1 MKAKHPLVEVAGHL
15 LACLAAPVTRT
26 ALTETLL
33 SHPQFP
39 SLLSLAESF
48 EEWGVDAL
56 PVRLRAG
63 QWEQVSTPLVAE
75 LQAENDQE
83 HWSVV
88 ESLSEEAVTYTVFG
102 EGAPYSITEPLEAFL
117 TRTTGVAL
125 LAEADAQAGEG
136 DYAAHRR
143 QERLKQAAVP
153 VVTVAAVFLLGLGLW
168 RLQSSLLVGWSVV
181 NLLGLAFCVALLAEK
196 WGEAGSFVKKLCG
209 TGPKLGCDRVVNSSA
224 GTLFGWLSL
233 AEVGLVYFAGTMLTL
248 SLSPATAGWL
258 LVLNALALPYTVF
271 SVGYQ
276 AFVVKAWCRLCL
288 GVQAVLWVSALLGY
302 VIWQGLDLAFGR
314 EQLLLTAA
322 GFVLATLGYMAV
334 HAWQKE
340 RRRAQR
346 LERENRRFKRSP
358 EVFAALLEKQPV
370 VDTQGL
376 PDELVLGSSDAPV
389 TLTVVSNPYC
399 PPCTEAHPV
408 LERLLNRF
416 PGGVKLV
423 LRFTGNPYDEA
434 DRHNQAA
441 RHLISLARQPNR
453 AAAVH
458 DWYATKDY
466 AAWSARYPADP
477 DVDAAHLHRLHLAW
491 CERAGV
497 EYTPST
503 FINGRLLP
511 GIFTVRDLPFHL
523 KGLLQREDLLVQ

>member
-1 MKAKHPLVEVAGHL
+1 MNH
-15 LACLAAPVTRT
+15 
-26 ALTETLL
+26 
-33 SHPQFP
+33 SQFP
-39 SLLSLAESF
+39 ALLSLVDAL
-48 EEWGVDAL
+48 EEWGIDVM
-56 PVRLRAG
+56 PVRLLPEH
-63 QWEQVSTPLVAE
+63 W
-75 LQAENDQE
+75 LQATVPMIVETRPDDQM

-88 ESLSEEAVTYTVFG
+88 ESLSEEAVTHTVFG
-102 EGAPYSITEPLEAFL
+102 EEAPHRVTEPLEAFL
-117 TRTTGVAL
+117 ARTTGVAL
-125 LAEADAQAGEG
+125 LAEANAQAGEI
-136 DYAAHRR
+136 DFTAHRR
-143 QERLKQAAVP
+143 QERLKKAALP
-153 VVTVAAVFLLGLGLW
+153 VVAVAAVFLLGLGLW
-168 RLQSSLLVGWSVV
+168 RLPSPLLIGWLVV

-196 WGEAGSFVKKLCG
+196 WGEAGALVKKLCG
-209 TGPKLGCDRVVNSSA
+209 TGPKLGCDRVVNSPV
-224 GTLFGWLSL
+224 GTLFGWLSM
-233 AEVGLVYFAGTMLTL
+233 AEVGLVYFAGAVLTL
-248 SLSPATAGWL
+248 SLAPVTAGWL
-258 LVLNALALPYTVF
+258 LVINALALPYTVF
-271 SVGYQ
+271 SVAYQ

-288 GVQAVLWVSALLGY
+288 GVQAVIWLSALLGY
-302 VIWQGLDLAFGR
+302 VIWQRLDLAFGN

-322 GFVLATLGYMAV
+322 GFALATLGWMAV
-334 HAWQKE
+334 HAWLQE

-370 VDTQGL
+370 VDTQRL
-376 PDELVLGSSDAPV
+376 PDELVVGSFDAPV

-408 LERLLNRF
+408 LERILNRF
-416 PGGVKLV
+416 PEGVKLV
-423 LRFTGNPYDEA
+423 LRFTGNPYNED

-477 DVDAAHLHRLHLAW
+477 DVDSARLHHLHLDW

-497 EYTPST
+497 EYTPSI

-511 GIFTVRDLPFHL
+511 GIYTVRDLPFHL
-523 KGLLQREDLLVQ
+523 KNLLQREDVLV